1 MWFPSWLRT
10 HNPAATC
17 GYDRPRRPSAKP
29 AGFRPRLEALEGR
42 DVPSTLTVTNTLD
55 TGIAGDGSLRGEIAA
70 AAQSGDTI
78 QFAIPTTDRGYNPL
92 TGAFT
97 ITLAQGELPITKNLT
112 IQGPGADRL
121 TISGG
126 GFSAPD
132 YGSRV
137 FEIDGAATAVNL
149 SGLSITGG
157 TGLHY
162 TYHIEGGIG
171 WGGGGQTGGSGF
183 ASDGQGGAIWNGGV
197 LNVTGCTLS
206 NNSVDANPTFL
217 LNPTFSFSGGAIYN
231 AGTLTVSNST
241 LSKNAAGDAYWSSG
255 GSWGSGG
262 AIFNAGALTVNN
274 SSLSDNAAYGS
285 SSGAVY
291 SFSNPGV
298 GGAID
303 NFGSL
308 SVSGGTLSDNSAYF
322 GGAVF
327 SGYKTSAALT
337 GVTLAGNTAY
347 DGGAVW
353 NDGTMTLS
361 GCSVDGN
368 TASDAGGGIYSAK
381 AGHLTMQSK
390 STVAGNAAAA
400 GADLYTFGT
409 TKISKDSTVGV
420 TGP

>member
-1 MWFPSWLRT
+1 MWLAPLLHKRT
-10 HNPAATC
+10 PA
-17 GYDRPRRPSAKP
+17 RPQNTRPA
-29 AGFRPRLEALEGR
+29 FRPQLEALEGR

-55 TGIAGDGSLRGEIAA
+55 DGSTGSLRWAVGQANA
-70 AAQSGDTI
+70 HAGGDTI
-78 QFAIPTTDRGYNPL
+78 TFDTTVFRTPQ
-92 TGAFT
+92 T
-97 ITLAQGELPITKNLT
+97 ITLAQGELPITKSLT

-137 FEIDGAATAVNL
+137 FEIDGAATAVTL

-162 TYHIEGGIG
+162 SYHIAGGIG

-206 NNSVDANPTFL
+206 NNSVDANPTYL
-217 LNPTFSFSGGAIYN
+217 INPTFGFSGGAIYN

-262 AIFNAGALTVNN
+262 AIFNAGTLTVNN

-285 SSGAVY
+285 SSNGV

-337 GVTLAGNTAY
+337 GVTLSGNTAY
-347 DGGAVW
+347 EGGAIW
-353 NDGTMTLS
+353 NDG
-361 GCSVDGN
+361 
-368 TASDAGGGIYSAK
+368 
-381 AGHLTMQSK
+381 HLTIQSK
-390 STVAGNAAAA
+390 STVTGNAAAA
-400 GADLYTFGT
+400 GADLYTLGT
-409 TKISKDSTVGV
+409 TKISKDSIVGV
-420 TGP
+420 VGP